1 MSAEQERSATV
12 RQHDPEGAR
21 PRTGRVNA
29 EQERSATVRQHDP
42 EGARPRT
49 GRIGGLNLRRLLA
62 VARKESL
69 HVLRDP
75 RALGIAIVLPMI
87 MLMIFGYAL
96 TLDLDRVPLVVWDQS
111 RTPQSRELVGR
122 FEGSRYFSVVSRT
135 GSYRDVEEAIDHG
148 RAMMA
153 LVIPTDFGRRVASE
167 RKTQVQVLADGSDA
181 NTTTLAISYAET
193 IVRTYSQ
200 EILVEKARRLTGR
213 APVQPMELRPRA
225 FFNTDMESKVFI
237 VPGLIAVIMMLITS
251 LLTSLTVAREWE
263 TGTMEQLISTPV
275 RRSELIIGK
284 LAPYFVIG
292 MVDML
297 LSVLAGRFLF
307 EVPILGSLLL
317 LFGVSAIF
325 LVGALALGIFISA
338 MAKSQLLASQ
348 AAFVATFL
356 PAFLLSGFMFDIGNM
371 PKVLQLVTYLIP
383 ARYFV
388 TFLRGL
394 YLKGTGLAQLW
405 PECLLLVA
413 FATLMLLL
421 AIRNFKKR
429 LA

>member
-1 MSAEQERSATV
+1 M
-12 RQHDPEGAR
+12 
-21 PRTGRVNA
+21 NF
-29 EQERSATVRQHDP
+29 
-42 EGARPRT
+42 
-49 GRIGGLNLRRLLA
+49 RRLGA
-62 VARKESL
+62 VARKEFL

-75 RALGIAIVLPMI
+75 RALGIAIVLPMV

-96 TLDLDRVPLVVWDQS
+96 TMDLDRVPLAVWDQS

-122 FEGSRYFSVVSRT
+122 FEGSRYFAVVTRAND
-135 GSYRDVEEAIDHG
+135 YQDVTEAIDHG
-148 RAMMA
+148 RVMMA
-153 LVIPTDFGRRVASE
+153 LILPVDFGRRVASE

-181 NTTTLAISYAET
+181 NTTTLALSYAES

-200 EILVEKARRLTGR
+200 EILVEKAKRLTGR
-213 APVQPMELRPRA
+213 APSLPLELRARA
-225 FFNTDMESKVFI
+225 WFNADMESRIFI
-237 VPGLIAVIMMLITS
+237 VPGLIAVIMMLIS
-251 LLTSLTVAREWE
+251 ALLTSLTVAREWE

-275 RRSELIIGK
+275 RRSELILGK
-284 LAPYFVIG
+284 LAPYFAIG

-307 EVPILGSLLL
+307 DVPIRGSLLL
-317 LFGVSAIF
+317 LFGVSAVY
-325 LVGALALGIFISA
+325 LVGALALGIFIST
-338 MAKSQLLASQ
+338 MAKTQLLASQ

-371 PKVLQLVTYLIP
+371 PKGMQVVTYFIP

-405 PECLLLVA
+405 PECLLMVA
-413 FATLMLLL
+413 FAALMLML
-421 AIRNFKKR
+421 AIRTFKKR

>member
-1 MSAEQERSATV
+1 MSAM
-12 RQHDPEGAR
+12 
-21 PRTGRVNA
+21 NA
-29 EQERSATVRQHDP
+29 
-42 EGARPRT
+42 
-49 GRIGGLNLRRLLA
+49 RRLIA
-62 VARKESL
+62 VARKEFL

-96 TLDLDRVPLVVWDQS
+96 TMDLDRVPLTVWDQS

-122 FEGSRYFSVVSRT
+122 FEGSRYFSVVSRAEN
-135 GSYRDVEEAIDHG
+135 YMEVEEAIDHG
-148 RAMMA
+148 RALMA
-153 LVIPTDFGRRVASE
+153 LVVPVDFGRRVASE
-167 RKTQVQVLADGSDA
+167 RKAQVQILADGSDA
-181 NTTTLAISYAET
+181 NTTTLALSYAEA

-213 APVQPMELRPRA
+213 APALPLELRPRA
-225 FFNTDMESKVFI
+225 WFNRDMESRIFI
-237 VPGLIAVIMMLITS
+237 VPGLIAVIMMLIAA

-275 RRSELIIGK
+275 RRSELILGK

-307 EVPILGSLLL
+307 DVPIRGSLLL
-317 LFGVSAIF
+317 LFGVSAVY
-325 LVGALALGIFISA
+325 LVGALSLGIFISTL
-338 MAKSQLLASQ
+338 AKSQLLASQ

-371 PKVLQLVTYLIP
+371 PKAMQVVTYFIP

-405 PECLLLVA
+405 PECLLMVTFGA
-413 FATLMLLL
+413 LMLLL
-421 AIRNFKKR
+421 AIHSFKKR

>member
-1 MSAEQERSATV
+1 MSGVS
-12 RQHDPEGAR
+12 
-21 PRTGRVNA
+21 
-29 EQERSATVRQHDP
+29 
-42 EGARPRT
+42 
-49 GRIGGLNLRRLLA
+49 LRRLVA
-62 VARKESL
+62 MARKEFI

-96 TLDLDRVPLVVWDQS
+96 TLDLDRVPLAIWDQS

-122 FEGSRYFSVVSRT
+122 FEGSRYFSVVTRPSN
-135 GSYRDVEEAIDHG
+135 YREVEEAIDHG
-148 RAMMA
+148 RVMLA
-153 LVIPTDFGRRVASE
+153 LVVPVDFGGRVASE
-167 RKTQVQVLADGSDA
+167 RQAQVQVLADGSDA
-181 NTTTLAISYAET
+181 NTTTLAMAYAEA

-200 EILVEKARRLTGR
+200 ELLVQKVRRMTGA
-213 APVQPMELRPRA
+213 APALPMELRPRA
-225 FFNTDMESKVFI
+225 WFNTDMESRIFI
-237 VPGLIAVIMMLITS
+237 VPGLIAVIMMLIAA

-263 TGTMEQLISTPV
+263 AGTMEQLISTPI
-275 RRSELIIGK
+275 RSSELILGK

-307 EVPILGSLLL
+307 AVPIRGSLLL
-317 LFGVSAIF
+317 LFGVSAIY
-325 LVGALALGIFISA
+325 LVGALSLGIFISTKA
-338 MAKSQLLASQ
+338 RTQLLASQ

-371 PKVLQLVTYLIP
+371 PRPLQLVTYFVP

-388 TFLRGL
+388 AILRGL

-405 PECLLLVA
+405 PECLLMVA
-413 FATLMLLL
+413 FGALMLLL
-421 AIRNFKKR
+421 AIRSFKKR
-429 LA
+429 LD

>member
-1 MSAEQERSATV
+1 MTA
-12 RQHDPEGAR
+12 
-21 PRTGRVNA
+21 
-29 EQERSATVRQHDP
+29 
-42 EGARPRT
+42 
-49 GRIGGLNLRRLLA
+49 LNLRRLKA

-96 TLDLDRVPLVVWDQS
+96 TLDLDRVPLAVWDQS
-111 RTPQSRELVGR
+111 HTPQSRELVSR
-122 FEGSRYFSVVSRT
+122 FEGSRYFSVVARAN
-135 GSYRDVEEAIDHG
+135 GYQEIEATLNQG
-148 RAMMA
+148 RALMA
-153 LVIPTDFGRRVASE
+153 LVVPTDFGGRVASE

-181 NTTTLAISYAET
+181 NTTTLAFSYAET
-193 IVRTYSQ
+193 IVRSYSQ
-200 EILVEKARRLTGR
+200 DILLEKIRRRTGR
-213 APVQPMELRPRA
+213 TPAWPLELRPRA
-225 FFNTDMESKVFI
+225 WFNTDMESKVFI
-237 VPGLIAVIMMLITS
+237 VPGLIAVIMMLITA

-275 RRSELIIGK
+275 RGSELILGK

-307 EVPILGSLLL
+307 AVPIRGSLAL
-317 LFGVSAIF
+317 LFVVSAIY
-325 LVGALALGIFISA
+325 LVGALSLGIFISTL
-338 MAKSQLLASQ
+338 AKTQLLASQ

-371 PKVLQLVTYLIP
+371 PTALQAVTYFIP

-388 TFLRGL
+388 SFLRGL

-405 PECLLLVA
+405 PECLLMTA
-413 FATLMLLL
+413 FAILMLLL
-421 AIRNFKKR
+421 AIRSFQKR

>member
-1 MSAEQERSATV
+1 VSA
-12 RQHDPEGAR
+12 
-21 PRTGRVNA
+21 
-29 EQERSATVRQHDP
+29 
-42 EGARPRT
+42 
-49 GRIGGLNLRRLLA
+49 INLRRLKA
-62 VARKESL
+62 VARKEFI

-96 TLDLDRVPLVVWDQS
+96 TLDLDRVPLAVWDQS

-122 FEGSRYFSVVSRT
+122 FEGSRYFSVVTRA
-135 GSYRDVEEAIDHG
+135 GSYQEIERTINSG
-148 RAMMA
+148 QTLMA
-153 LVIPTDFGRRVASE
+153 LVVPTDFGGRVASE
-167 RKTQVQVLADGSDA
+167 RPTQVQVVADGSDA
-181 NTTTLAISYAET
+181 NTTTLAFSYAEA
-193 IVRTYSQ
+193 IVRSYSQ
-200 EILVEKARRLTGR
+200 GILLEKVRRATGR
-213 APVQPMELRPRA
+213 VPALPLDLRARA
-225 FFNTDMESKVFI
+225 WFNTDMESKVFI
-237 VPGLIAVIMMLITS
+237 VPGLIAVIMMLITA

-275 RRSELIIGK
+275 GRSELILGK

-307 EVPILGSLLL
+307 DVPLRGNLLL
-317 LFGVSAIF
+317 LFVVSAIY
-325 LVGALALGIFISA
+325 LVGALSLGIFISTV
-338 MAKSQLLASQ
+338 AKTQLLASQ

-371 PKVLQLVTYLIP
+371 PRPLQIMTNIIP
-383 ARYFV
+383 ARHFV
-388 TFLRGL
+388 LFLRGL

-405 PECLLLVA
+405 PQCLLMVA
-413 FATLMLLL
+413 FALLMLQL
-421 AIRNFKKR
+421 AIRSFKKR